1 MLTNPPPVFNAV
13 SAAWNTVATFD
24 DYASAQRAV
33 DRLSDDGFSVDK
45 LDIVGSDL
53 RLIERVT
60 GRLTKARAAGAGA
73 VSGMWA
79 GLLVGVL
86 LGLFTTGHAW
96 LGIIAAGVG
105 FGALWGAVF
114 GYAAHAATRGQRD
127 FSSVRGLTAMRYDLV
142 ARDGSTERARAM
154 LTEAGLLPAA

>member
-24 DYASAQRAV
+24 DYAGAQRAV
-33 DRLSDDGFSVDK
+33 DRLSDDGFGVDK

-79 GLLVGVL
+79 G
-86 LGLFTTGHAW
+86 TAR
-96 LGIIAAGVG
+96 APAGNPV
-105 FGALWGAVF
+105 
-114 GYAAHAATRGQRD
+114 AHAALNAYIQSTLKNKVKARHRGQALHGQE
-127 FSSVRGLTAMRYDLV
+127 VTG
-142 ARDGSTERARAM
+142 
-154 LTEAGLLPAA
+154 

>member
-1 MLTNPPPVFNAV
+1 
-13 SAAWNTVATFD
+13 
-24 DYASAQRAV
+24 
-33 DRLSDDGFSVDK
+33 
-45 LDIVGSDL
+45 
-53 RLIERVT
+53 
-60 GRLTKARAAGAGA
+60 
-73 VSGMWA
+73 MWA

-96 LGIIAAGVG
+96 LGIIAAGIG